1 MSTPSSCD
9 NPHASGG
16 RYPECPPDAHA
27 QPSELPCNPAR
38 TYPRAGSGFIMAPA
52 CRARQRATKHRRR
65 TVARIRLPGFCRL
78 RHFRRLRRLRHFCRL
93 RFGASAQRS
102 AVYLRADSRTRASS
116 RAPEYFQNRT
126 ALKQRTVENVHSQRF
141 QKLSKG
147 SRTVGACYSTRLSTS
162 WSNFPS
168 VLPSFLRMTVLG
180 SLRTK
185 LRVLPLSFLRVMVS
199 PLSATTVNPPV

>member
-1 MSTPSSCD
+1 MQPRPDIPPGGVWFYYGSSL
-9 NPHASGG
+9 SG
-16 RYPECPPDAHA
+16 
-27 QPSELPCNPAR
+27 
-38 TYPRAGSGFIMAPA
+38 APA
-52 CRARQRATKHRRR
+52 HATKHRRR

-78 RHFRRLRRLRHFCRL
+78 RHFCRLRRLRCLRHFCSL

-116 RAPEYFQNRT
+116 RAPEYFQSRI

-141 QKLSKG
+141 QKLPKG

>member
-1 MSTPSSCD
+1 MRQAGATQNARLTPML
-9 NPHASGG
+9 NPVSFLATPPGHTPGRGLVLLWLQPVGRASA
-16 RYPECPPDAHA
+16 RNETPA
-27 QPSELPCNPAR
+27 QDGCAYSPAGFLPSAAFA
-38 TYPRAGSGFIMAPA
+38 TSGPSVGIFW
-52 CRARQRATKHRRR
+52 
-65 TVARIRLPGFCRL
+65 RL
-78 RHFRRLRRLRHFCRL
+78 RL
-93 RFGASAQRS
+93 GASAQRS

-116 RAPEYFQNRT
+116 RAPEYFQSRI

>member
-1 MSTPSSCD
+1 MRQAGATQNARLTPML
-9 NPHASGG
+9 NPVSFLATPPGHTPGRGLVLLWLQPVGRAS
-16 RYPECPPDAHA
+16 AHNET
-27 QPSELPCNPAR
+27 P
-38 TYPRAGSGFIMAPA
+38 
-52 CRARQRATKHRRR
+52 RR

-141 QKLSKG
+141 QKLPKG

-168 VLPSFLRMTVLG
+168 VLPSFLRMMVLG